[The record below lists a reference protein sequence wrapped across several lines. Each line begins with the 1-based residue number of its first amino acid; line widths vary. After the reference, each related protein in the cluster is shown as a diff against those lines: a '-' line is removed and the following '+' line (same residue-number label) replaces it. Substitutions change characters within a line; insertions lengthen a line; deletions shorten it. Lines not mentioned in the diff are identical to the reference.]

1 MNQSNSANPFKMD
14 VDIRKFLNEELQKR
28 KSKNAG
34 LSLRTFA
41 KKIGISH
48 STLSQILSGKRTL
61 TEKTL
66 KQILAGLNLDS
77 ALEQRLLQ
85 AFEKNPACF
94 MEVTDQSL
102 MMTNAWYYDAILE
115 LTLVQGFQSDEEW
128 IARQLNLST
137 EECRQAIANLIKT
150 EAFIYGKNGELICN
164 AHKTQKTAGPE
175 LVSSIAVINQ
185 IQAEF
190 ALKEHAAILGRP
202 VEERSSLGLTIAI
215 DPADLPKFRRAAWE
229 FMTQVH
235 ELLDHEGAN
244 RKEVFRLQLGFF
256 PLTEI
261 ANSQK

>member
-1 MNQSNSANPFKMD
+1 MNQSNSKNPFKMD

-28 KSKNAG
+28 KSKNTG

-66 KQILAGLNLDS
+66 RQILAGLNLD
-77 ALEQRLLQ
+77 ATLEKRLLQ

-94 MEVTDQSL
+94 MEVTDQTL

-115 LTLVQGFQSDEEW
+115 LTLIRGFQSDEEW
-128 IARQLNLST
+128 IARQLKLPI
-137 EECRQAIANLIKT
+137 EECRQAIANLVKT
-150 EAFIYGKNGELICN
+150 GALIYGKNGELVCN
-164 AHKTQKTAGPE
+164 SHKTQKTAAAE
-175 LVSSIAVINQ
+175 QVSSIDIINQ

-190 ALKEHAAILGRP
+190 VLKEHAAILDCP

-215 DPADLPKFRRAAWE
+215 DPTDLPKFRRAAWE

-235 ELLDHEGAN
+235 ELLNRDGVE

-256 PLTEI
+256 PLTDVDK
-261 ANSQK
+261 N

>member
-1 MNQSNSANPFKMD
+1 MD

-28 KSKNAG
+28 KSKNSG

-41 KKIGISH
+41 KKVGVSH

-66 KQILAGLNLDS
+66 KQILGGLSLD
-77 ALEQRLLQ
+77 ATLEKRLLQ
-85 AFEKNPACF
+85 TFEKNPACF
-94 MEVTDQSL
+94 MEVTDQAL

-128 IARQLNLST
+128 IAHQLGLPI
-137 EECRQAIANLIKT
+137 EECKQAITNLIKT
-150 EAFIYGKNGELICN
+150 GALTYGKNGELVCS
-164 AHKTQKTAGPE
+164 AHKTQKTAGAE
-175 LVSSIAVINQ
+175 LVSSIAIINQ

-190 ALKEHAAILGRP
+190 VLKEHAAILDCP
-202 VEERSSLGLTIAI
+202 VEDRSSLGLTIAI
-215 DPADLPKFRRAAWE
+215 DPADLPKFRKAAWE

-235 ELLDHEGAN
+235 ELLNHEGAN

-256 PLTEI
+256 PLTDI
-261 ANSQK
+261 DKT